1 MLSNRASN
9 ISPSI
14 TLGISAKVKE
24 LKSKGQAIINL
35 SIGEP
40 DFLTPDKV
48 KAEGIRA
55 IKENITKYDAASG
68 SLKVKEAVCQK
79 LKRENGLD
87 YTPDQIV
94 VSNGAKHAITNGLLA
109 TINPGDEVLIPVP
122 YWVSYPE
129 MVGLVGGVPVL
140 VQTKKENGFKVTLE
154 DIEPHLNEKT
164 KMIILTNPS
173 NPTGNVFSREE
184 LENLCTNLVEKNILI
199 LADEIYE
206 KVIYDE
212 EFVSIASLS
221 EEIYDKTIL
230 INGLSKSASM
240 TGWRM
245 GYSATNKTL
254 AKAIGSIQSHLT
266 THPSTITMAASVVAL
281 NDCEEDVNLMVK
293 TYKERRDYI
302 ESFFKDWGRL
312 DIIPPK
318 GAFYVFIDIGP
329 LAEKIKADSLSLQV
343 CDDMI
348 ELHKT
353 AFVPGIGFG
362 QDDFIRLSYA
372 ASMED
377 IKEGL
382 NRFKTY
388 VENVLED

>member
-24 LKSKGQAIINL
+24 LKSKGEAIINL

-55 IKENITKYDAASG
+55 IEDNVTKYDAASG
-68 SLKVKEAVCQK
+68 NQALKEAVSQK
-79 LKRENGLD
+79 LKEENGLD
-87 YTPDQIV
+87 YEADQIV
-94 VSNGAKHAITNGLLA
+94 ISNGAKHAITNALLA
-109 TINPGDEVLIPVP
+109 TINPGDEVLIPIP

-129 MVGLVGGVPVL
+129 MVSLVGGLPIL
-140 VQTKKENGFKVTLE
+140 VQTKKENGFKVTME
-154 DIEPHLNEKT
+154 DLEPHLNEKT
-164 KMIILTNPS
+164 KMIILCNPS
-173 NPTGNVFSREE
+173 NPTGNVFSKEE
-184 LENLCTNLVEKNILI
+184 LEVLCKDLVEKNILI

-212 EFVSIASLS
+212 PFTSIASLS
-221 EEIYDKTIL
+221 DEIYDKTIL

-254 AKAIGSIQSHLT
+254 AKAMGSIQSHLT
-266 THPSTITMAASVVAL
+266 THPSTITQAASIVAL
-281 NDCEEDVNLMVK
+281 KDCQMDITHMIE

-302 ESFFKDWGRL
+302 ENFFKDWGRL

-329 LAEKIKADSLSLQV
+329 LAEKIKEDSLSLKV

-348 ELHKT
+348 EEHKT

-382 NRFKTY
+382 ERFKTY
-388 VENVLED
+388 VEDVLKN

>member
-24 LKSKGQAIINL
+24 LKSKGEAIINL

-55 IKENITKYDAASG
+55 IEDNVTKYDAASG
-68 SLKVKEAVCQK
+68 NQALKEAVSQK
-79 LKRENGLD
+79 LKEENGLD
-87 YTPDQIV
+87 YEADQIV
-94 VSNGAKHAITNGLLA
+94 ISNGAKHAITNALLA
-109 TINPGDEVLIPVP
+109 TINPGDEVLIPIP

-129 MVGLVGGVPVL
+129 MVSLVGGLPIL
-140 VQTKKENGFKVTLE
+140 VQTKKENGFKVTME
-154 DIEPHLNEKT
+154 DLEPHLNEKT
-164 KMIILTNPS
+164 KMIILCNPS
-173 NPTGNVFSREE
+173 NPTGNVFSKEE
-184 LENLCTNLVEKNILI
+184 LEVLCKDLVEKNILI

-212 EFVSIASLS
+212 PFTSIASLS

-254 AKAIGSIQSHLT
+254 AKAMGSIQSHLT
-266 THPSTITMAASVVAL
+266 THPSTITQAASIVAL
-281 NDCEEDVNLMVK
+281 KDCQMDITHMIE

-302 ESFFKDWGRL
+302 ENFFKDWGRL

-329 LAEKIKADSLSLQV
+329 LAEKIKEDSLSLKV

-382 NRFKTY
+382 ERFKTY
-388 VENVLED
+388 VEDVLKN

>member
-24 LKSKGQAIINL
+24 LKSKGEAIINL

-55 IKENITKYDAASG
+55 IEDNVTKYDAASG
-68 SLKVKEAVCQK
+68 NQALKEAVSQK
-79 LKRENGLD
+79 LKEENGLD
-87 YTPDQIV
+87 YEADQIV
-94 VSNGAKHAITNGLLA
+94 ISNGAKHAITNALLA
-109 TINPGDEVLIPVP
+109 TINPGDEVLIPIP

-129 MVGLVGGVPVL
+129 MVSLVGGLPIL
-140 VQTKKENGFKVTLE
+140 VQTKKENGFKVTME
-154 DIEPHLNEKT
+154 DLEPHLNEKT
-164 KMIILTNPS
+164 KMIILCNPS
-173 NPTGNVFSREE
+173 NPTGNVFSKEE
-184 LENLCTNLVEKNILI
+184 LEVLCKDLVEKNILI

-212 EFVSIASLS
+212 PFTSIASLS
-221 EEIYDKTIL
+221 DEIYDKTIL

-254 AKAIGSIQSHLT
+254 AKAMGSIQSHLT
-266 THPSTITMAASVVAL
+266 THPSTITQAASIVAL
-281 NDCEEDVNLMVK
+281 KDCQMDITHMIE

-302 ESFFKDWGRL
+302 ENFFKDWGRL

-329 LAEKIKADSLSLQV
+329 LAEKIKEDSLSLKV

-382 NRFKTY
+382 ERFKTY
-388 VENVLED
+388 VEDVLKN